1 MNNLLKYLKPYLKW
15 AIMAPICMLVEVSSE
30 LIVPQIMSDI
40 VDIGMANNDIH
51 FIITRGILIVFIAI
65 LGFCGGVSCAYF
77 ASKTAMYF
85 GTDLRSAMFK
95 HIQGFSFVNLDKFH
109 TSTLVT
115 RLTNDITQLQQIVTF
130 ILRGLVRSPALFIG
144 GLFMALSLNVQLTG
158 FLFIAIV
165 MMIFIIIFI
174 IKTTFPLFQRV
185 QVAIDN
191 VNIIMRENLSGVRL
205 IKAFVRDKKE
215 IEKFQEKNQD
225 LRDIT
230 ISAFRLLT
238 SMGPIMMI
246 IMNSVMLT
254 IVWFGGNMVFGNIM
268 PAGDLMAFITYITQI
283 LMSLM
288 MASMIFMQISRGR
301 ACTDRINQVMET
313 QYDITDCKNP
323 IENCITKGKV
333 QFNNVEFSYP
343 ESTGD
348 PVLKNIS
355 FSINPGETIGILG
368 ETGAGKSTLVNLIPR
383 LYDTTK
389 GSVTIDGIDV
399 KNIPLEYLRKEIG
412 IVLQKAILFSGTI
425 KENIKWG
432 NDNATDEEIINAC
445 KNAGAYEFI
454 QELPQ
459 GFDTVLGQGGTNLSG
474 GQKQRIAIARTIIK
488 NPKILIFDD
497 STSAV
502 DTGTEKQIQ
511 IALKTNLANTTKI
524 IIAQKISSIKHADK
538 IIVLQGGEISAM
550 GTHQQLL
557 ETSDIYKDICNSQL
571 KKEED

>member
-1 MNNLLKYLKPYLKW
+1 MNKLLKYLKPYTKW
-15 AIMAPICMLVEVSSE
+15 AVLAPICMLIEVGSE
-30 LIVPQIMSDI
+30 LIVPQIMSNI
-40 VDIGMANNDIH
+40 VNIGMENNDSHYIL
-51 FIITRGILIVFIAI
+51 TRGILIVLIAI
-65 LGFCGGVSCAYF
+65 LGFCGGIGCAYF

-85 GTDLRSAMFK
+85 GTDMRTAMFK
-95 HIQGFSFVNLDKFH
+95 HIQGFSFVNLDQFH

-130 ILRGLVRSPALFIG
+130 TLRGLVRSPAMFIG
-144 GLFMALSLNVQLTG
+144 GLFMALSLNAQLTG
-158 FLFIAIV
+158 FLFIAII

-174 IKTTFPLFQRV
+174 VKASFPLFQRV
-185 QVAIDN
+185 QLAIDN
-191 VNIIMRENLSGVRL
+191 VNIVMRENLSGVRL

-215 IEKFQEKNQD
+215 IEKFEEKNTD
-225 LRDIT
+225 LKDIT

-254 IVWFGGNMVFGNIM
+254 IVWFGGNMVFGDLM

-301 ACTDRINQVMET
+301 ACTDRINQVMDT
-313 QYDITDCKNP
+313 KYDIVDCENP
-323 IENCITKGKV
+323 VKDCITKGQI
-333 QFNNVEFSYP
+333 QFNNVEFAYP

-355 FSINPGETIGILG
+355 FTINPGETIGILG

-389 GSVTIDGIDV
+389 GSVTIDGVDV
-399 KNIPLEYLRKEIG
+399 KSIPLDYLRAQIG

-432 NDNATDEEIINAC
+432 KADATDEEITIAC
-445 KNAGAYEFI
+445 KNAGAYDFI
-454 QELPQ
+454 QELPD
-459 GFDTVLGQGGTNLSG
+459 GFDTMLGQGGTNLSG
-474 GQKQRIAIARTIIK
+474 GQKQRISIARTIIK

-511 IALKTNLANTTKI
+511 AALKTNLANTTKI

-538 IIVLQGGEISAM
+538 IIVLQGGEISAI

-557 ETSDIYKDICNSQL
+557 QVSDIYRDICSSQL